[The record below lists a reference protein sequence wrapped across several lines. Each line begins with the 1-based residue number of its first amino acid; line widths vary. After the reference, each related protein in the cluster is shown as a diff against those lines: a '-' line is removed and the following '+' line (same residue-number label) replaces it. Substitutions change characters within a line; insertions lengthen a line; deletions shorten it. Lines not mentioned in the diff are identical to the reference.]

1 MTTSLN
7 ELVKIASK
15 VIDFPTW
22 ACITSPGSHV
32 QLVIIA
38 RTQESLIGHNDRV
51 AWSTSSV
58 SFMSTFKLTTALT
71 PFTTCCTSSTR
82 SVLSQSSNAWHRRR
96 SFFSFW
102 LHLLNMA
109 VPIVLCTCGSGYSF
123 SEYCSL
129 VSRRYTG
136 PGGEVNNFGS
146 NFN

>member
-1 MTTSLN
+1 MAHLQ
-7 ELVKIASK
+7 
-15 VIDFPTW
+15 
-22 ACITSPGSHV
+22 PGSSWWCS
-32 QLVIIA
+32 LSELCY
-38 RTQESLIGHNDRV
+38 RTQESLMVTKG
-51 AWSTSSV
+51 SSV
-58 SFMSTFKLTTALT
+58 PDQHRHACHDLWCMSTFKLTTALT